1 MLPWFFYWGSSVPGV
16 KNQHYVP
23 RFYLKSFTDGAG
35 FLSVVRRDAGGLKP
49 VFRTKPENVCAENY
63 LYEVRRRQALGEDGF
78 VEKGVIEDTLGKI
91 ENDLAL
97 SYRSLLSYLDSG
109 KMPKGEECVELI
121 TRLAFLLAF
130 FIVRNPKWLNGV
142 RGNSGAR
149 SVELLSSGFFTDED
163 ILQMDLAGYG
173 GEFEAIVE
181 LAYLDTALF
190 RLDKGA
196 PLYDLLVLLLDM
208 DCLFYIAPEGNE
220 FVTTSLPVHVEWKDE
235 SDENP
240 CGIYFPLSPRHAVVF
255 RQRLEED
262 RCVSISHLADNAAD
276 SFNRVLMNGDR
287 LWEFLIARDPSNL
300 ERLIGEYRDRV

>member
-1 MLPWFFYWGSSVPGV
+1 MPGV

-23 RFYLKSFTDGAG
+23 RFYLRSFTDDSGY
-35 FLSVVRRDAGGLKP
+35 LSVARRDASGLKP
-49 VFRTKPENVCAENY
+49 TFRTKPENVCAENY
-63 LYEVRRRQALGEDGF
+63 LYEVRRREAFSEDGF

-91 ENDLAL
+91 ENDLAPV
-97 SYRSLLSYLDSG
+97 YRSLLSYLDSE
-109 KMPKGEECVELI
+109 KLPKGDECVELI

-130 FIVRNPKWLNGV
+130 FIVRNPKWLNEV
-142 RGNSGAR
+142 RGNSAAH
-149 SVELLSSGFFTDED
+149 SVELLSSGFFSNED
-163 ILQMDLAGYG
+163 IMQMDLAGYG
-173 GEFEAIVE
+173 DEFEAIVE

-208 DCLFYIAPEGNE
+208 DCCFYVAPEGTD

-262 RCVSISHLADNAAD
+262 RCVSISHLADYAVD
-276 SFNRVLMNGDR
+276 SFNRMLMNGDG
-287 LWEFLIARDPSNL
+287 LWEFLIARDRSKL
-300 ERLIGEYRDRV
+300 ERLVEEYRDGVWTE

>member
-1 MLPWFFYWGSSVPGV
+1 MPGV
-16 KNQHYVP
+16 KSQHYVP
-23 RFYLKSFTDGAG
+23 RFYLRSFTNGSG
-35 FLSVVRRDAGGLKP
+35 YLNVVRRDAGGLKP
-49 VFRTKPENVCAENY
+49 VFRTKPENVCVENY
-63 LYEVRRRQALGEDGF
+63 LYEVRRREALFEDGF

-91 ENDLAL
+91 ENDLAPA
-97 SYRSLLSYLDSG
+97 YRSLLSFLDSQ
-109 KMPKGEECVELI
+109 KLPKGEGCVGLI

-130 FIVRNPKWLNGV
+130 FIVRNPKWLNEV
-142 RGNSGAR
+142 RGNSSAH

-208 DCLFYIAPEGNE
+208 DCLFYIAPEGSE
-220 FVTTSLPVHVEWKDE
+220 FITSSLPVHAAWKDE

-255 RQRLEED
+255 RQRLKED
-262 RCVSISHLADNAAD
+262 RYVSITRIAAVEVD
-276 SFNRVLMNGDR
+276 SFNRILMNGDR
-287 LWEFLIARDPSNL
+287 LWEFLIAKDRLYL
-300 ERLIGEYRDRV
+300 EGLIGAISARVLGCGVLCLTR